1 MNPGARAA
9 FAAAYGRLVTAVW
22 SDPDAELLLEADPRA
37 LLARCGLALPQTAD
51 VQVTRTAPGSGPSL
65 DALAQAWADAPGS
78 GRFALLVP
86 AAAAPGADGELS
98 EHELDAVVGGL
109 GPNVPWRFPA

>member
-22 SDPDAELLLEADPRA
+22 SDPGAELLLEADPHA
-37 LLARCGLALPQTAD
+37 LLARCGLALPETAN
-51 VQVTRTAPGSGPSL
+51 VEVTRTAPDSRPDL
-65 DALAQAWADAPGS
+65 DALAEAWTDAPGS
-78 GRFALLVP
+78 GRFTLLVP
-86 AAAAPGADGELS
+86 AAVAPGEDGELS